1 MTPDDQCRAILA
13 RYIGKEEAD
22 RYKPLGVCERLA
34 EMVDAYKDQVRIS
47 EELRTSAAARE
58 SVRKAGEGMER

>member
-47 EELRTSAAARE
+47 EELRTRAACRE
-58 SVRKAGEGMER
+58 SVRIAGEGMER